1 MSWLVCLGKCAKA
14 LPYSTCIVMLPNGL
28 CSSHGV
34 HQHRNSTKYCW
45 LSSTGTPSIALG
57 SSGPS
62 VQAPETTSMQ
72 APGATS
78 VEAQLLF
85 RAGGLMMG
93 SRGTS
98 GSAPVWAI
106 LDIVTASHR
115 SISTC
120 IFSSCSLSL
129 CSIIWR

>member
-1 MSWLVCLGKCAKA
+1 MRKSTSVGHLHCDVAEWLVQFTWGAPTEK
-14 LPYSTCIVMLPNGL
+14 STG
-28 CSSHGV
+28 
-34 HQHRNSTKYCW
+34 YCW

-62 VQAPETTSMQ
+62 VQAPGATSMQ

-85 RAGGLMMG
+85 QAEWLMTG

-98 GSAPVWAI
+98 GSAQVWAI
-106 LDIVTASHR
+106 
-115 SISTC
+115 
-120 IFSSCSLSL
+120 
-129 CSIIWR
+129 

>member
-1 MSWLVCLGKCAKA
+1 MVS
-14 LPYSTCIVMLPNGL
+14 NGL

-34 HQHRNSTKYCW
+34 HRQRKSTRYCW

-57 SSGPS
+57 SLGPS
-62 VQAPETTSMQ
+62 VQAPDVTSMQ

-85 RAGGLMMG
+85 RAEGLMMG

-106 LDIVTASHR
+106 
-115 SISTC
+115 
-120 IFSSCSLSL
+120 
-129 CSIIWR
+129 